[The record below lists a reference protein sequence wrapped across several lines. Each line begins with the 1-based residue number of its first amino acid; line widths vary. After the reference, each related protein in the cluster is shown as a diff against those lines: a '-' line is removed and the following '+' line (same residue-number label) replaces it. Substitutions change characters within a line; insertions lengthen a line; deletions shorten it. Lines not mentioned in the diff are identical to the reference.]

1 MPRELLHIRH
11 QLRLLGLGR
20 SAAHT
25 AVKVDGLACY
35 LAVEGAEEELLR
47 LGRVEEVES
56 APVDAGRWAWQGV
69 IRVPEERCSVGEVA
83 KTC

>member
-1 MPRELLHIRH
+1 MPRELLHVWH

-25 AVKVDGLACY
+25 AVEVDGLACY
-35 LAVEGAEEELLR
+35 LAVEGAEQQLPR
-47 LGRVEEVES
+47 LGGVEEIES

-69 IRVPEERCSVGEVA
+69 IRVPEERRSVGEVA